1 MWFIR
6 TNICFMGLH
15 QSTAGLAQYKTINE
29 KDYVTR
35 NESMKAR
42 VFFKKYIFE
51 IEFLF
56 EWLET
61 K

>member
-35 NESMKAR
+35 NERTKAR
-42 VFFKKYIFE
+42 VLKIYFKDRIFYSSG
-51 IEFLF
+51 
-56 EWLET
+56 
-61 K
+61 

>member
-35 NESMKAR
+35 NERTKAR
-42 VFFKKYIFE
+42 VFLEIYIVE

-56 EWLET
+56 DWLET